1 MKVSVLTIVLLL
13 ALLTMCQA
21 QSLGGGGR
29 FGNVRPQ
36 FGGSFAFGSSRG
48 FGGIGGRRR
57 FGTRTGTFVC
67 IHIFRR
73 RSSGIYS
80 DKSN

>member
-1 MKVSVLTIVLLL
+1 MTIVLLL
-13 ALLTMCQA
+13 ALITMGQA

-67 IHIFRR
+67 IHYI
-73 RSSGIYS
+73 
-80 DKSN
+80 KEKEQ

>member
-1 MKVSVLTIVLLL
+1 MKVSILTIVLLL

-36 FGGSFAFGSSRG
+36 FGGSFAFGIARG
-48 FGGIGGRRR
+48 SGGRRR
-57 FGTRTGTFVC
+57 FETGTFVC
-67 IHIFRR
+67 IHI
-73 RSSGIYS
+73 I
-80 DKSN
+80 

>member
-13 ALLTMCQA
+13 AVLTMCQA

-36 FGGSFAFGSSRG
+36 FGGSFAFGSPRG
-48 FGGIGGRRR
+48 FGGRRR
-57 FGTRTGTFVC
+57 FGAGTHSYLFVY
-67 IHIFRR
+67 F
-73 RSSGIYS
+73 G
-80 DKSN
+80 KSEEEE